1 MARTQRLT
9 RFAILIPFAYM
20 LWAGVPVSA
29 QAQSGLTANYYIINE
44 TPPTKSGDV
53 YESCGVEIENN
64 INRNFEGEPM
74 IGCPDDLFMVHYT
87 GFITLPEHSSIQFWL
102 AADDGGTM
110 NINGYEW
117 GTWIDKGCTAEE
129 SAVMT
134 LPVGEPLVLDGWFYE
149 NSGGTCFMLA
159 WNIDNTGWQIVPD
172 DAFTVSLPPTTTTEA
187 PTTTQAPTT
196 TELPTTTTE
205 PATTSTA
212 PTSTTTTSSSTTT
225 STPTT
230 TSLPYQPPESTQPTT
245 PEPPTETTSKDQ
257 ILLPDPQ
264 TQSSQVP
271 TSLNPPPTSQPVQT
285 SAPVLSLPVQPA
297 TSVPDATTT
306 TTLLPDQQTSTTMP
320 SPTQSSLPPSEE
332 YQSAQ
337 IINGG
342 VIGVGLKPAALISNG
357 LRKGITPAQQRA
369 VVAAAVLIAMP
380 SPLTGAGARGRRR

>member
-44 TPPTKSGDV
+44 TPPIKSGDV
-53 YESCGVEIENN
+53 YEACGVEIENN
-64 INRNFEGEPM
+64 INRNFEGEPFV
-74 IGCPDDLFMVHYT
+74 GCPDDLFMVHYT
-87 GFITLPEHSSIQFWL
+87 GFITLPAHNSIQFWL

-110 NINGYEW
+110 KIGDYEW
-117 GTWIDKGCTAEE
+117 GTWIDKGCSAEE

-159 WNIDNTGWQIVPD
+159 WNIDGQGWEMVPD
-172 DAFTVSLPPTTTTEA
+172 DAFTVSLPATTTTEA

-196 TELPTTTTE
+196 TEMPTTTTE
-205 PATTSTA
+205 PAPTSTA
-212 PTSTTTTSSSTTT
+212 PTSTTTTSSSSTT

-245 PEPPTETTSKDQ
+245 PEPPTETQTTHQQDQ
-257 ILLPDPQ
+257 QIQIPLD
-264 TQSSQVP
+264 
-271 TSLNPPPTSQPVQT
+271 PPPTSQPVQT
-285 SAPVLSLPVQPA
+285 SAPVASLPVQPA

-306 TTLLPDQQTSTTMP
+306 TTPLPDQQTSTTMP
-320 SPTQSSLPPSEE
+320 SLVQPSLPPTED

-342 VIGVGLKPAALISNG
+342 VIGVGLKPPELISNG

-380 SPLTGAGARGRRR
+380 SPLTGAGARGRRT

>member
-1 MARTQRLT
+1 VIT
-9 RFAILIPFAYM
+9 
-20 LWAGVPVSA
+20 
-29 QAQSGLTANYYIINE
+29 E
-44 TPPTKSGDV
+44 TPPIKSDDA

-64 INRNFEGEPM
+64 INRNFEGEPFV
-74 IGCPDDLFMVHYT
+74 GCPDDLFMVHYT
-87 GFITLPEHSSIQFWL
+87 GFITLPAHNSIQFWL

-110 NINGYEW
+110 KIGDYEW
-117 GTWIDKGCTAEE
+117 GTWIDKGCSAEE
-129 SAVMT
+129 SAVMS

-159 WNIDNTGWQIVPD
+159 WNIDNTGWQMVPD

-212 PTSTTTTSSSTTT
+212 PTSSTTTT

-230 TSLPYQPPESTQPTT
+230 TSQPYPTPESTQPTT
-245 PEPPTETTSKDQ
+245 PEPLTETTSKDQ
-257 ILLPDPQ
+257 NLLPDPQ

-271 TSLNPPPTSQPVQT
+271 ILPNLPTT
-285 SAPVLSLPVQPA
+285 SAPVEKPDSVILDS

-306 TTLLPDQQTSTTMP
+306 TTPLPDQQTSTTMP
-320 SPTQSSLPPSEE
+320 SLVQPSLPPTED

-342 VIGVGLKPAALISNG
+342 VIGVGLKPPELISNG
-357 LRKGITPAQQRA
+357 LRKGITPAHNQHGLWPERFCLWQHR
-369 VVAAAVLIAMP
+369 
-380 SPLTGAGARGRRR
+380 